1 MPEQQKVD
9 DVVESTSIIDK
20 KKITKLEKSSTALE
34 KDQDNDAAGVE
45 VDDQDNDAAGV
56 EVDDQDNDAAG
67 VEVDDQDNAAGVEV
81 KDLKE

>member
-34 KDQDNDAAGVE
+34 KDQDDDAASMD
-45 VDDQDNDAAGV
+45 VDDQDDDAASMD
-56 EVDDQDNDAAG
+56 VDDQDDDAASMD
-67 VEVDDQDNAAGVEV
+67 VDDQDNAAGVEV
-81 KDLKE
+81 NDLKE

>member
-81 KDLKE
+81 NDLKE

>member
-34 KDQDNDAAGVE
+34 KDQDNDAASMDVD
-45 VDDQDNDAAGV
+45 VDDQDNDAASMD
-56 EVDDQDNDAAG
+56 VD
-67 VEVDDQDNAAGVEV
+67 VDDQDNAAGVEV
-81 KDLKE
+81 DDLKE

>member
-34 KDQDNDAAGVE
+34 KDQDDDAASMD
-45 VDDQDNDAAGV
+45 VDDQDDDAASM
-56 EVDDQDNDAAG
+56 D
-67 VEVDDQDNAAGVEV
+67 VDDQDNAAGVEV
-81 KDLKE
+81 NDLKE

>member
-45 VDDQDNDAAGV
+45 VDDQDNA
-56 EVDDQDNDAAG
+56 AAG